1 MKLIT
6 CKLCGKVFSSP
17 GPNVCPKCMSDLDE
31 YFQQIRTFLRDKPKM
46 LLNADQLSEE
56 VGIDIRYVQAL
67 VHMGYLERLGVTE
80 PEDEAAKKID
90 LAKQLQASLSK
101 SSGTTPDSRPAKK
114 EEKDSKSSLN
124 AMYAQDKHGTKR
136 GGK

>member
-17 GPNVCPKCMSDLDE
+17 GPNMCPKCMSDLDE

-46 LLNADQLSEE
+46 LLNAEELSEE

-80 PEDEAAKKID
+80 SEDEAAKKMD

-101 SSGTTPDSRPAKK
+101 SSGTTGDPRPAKK
-114 EEKDSKSSLN
+114 DEKDSKGSLN
-124 AMYAQDKHGTKR
+124 AMYAQDKYGTKR